1 MLFRSV
7 VTNDAMRDHWDQL
20 LPSIAFRRWRH
31 SQILPFGCHSSTE
44 LVAAVGADVEDVG
57 ASTAGGAAEEAPGAA
72 PGAPLVEAAE
82 ETSSEPAVEVA
93 AAAAVG
99 VVETEAARADA
110 TTTAAQADFR
120 HRGMERMRAV
130 GIDGPLRTWVAPV
143 PQLSVEAQAEGS
155 RWHVPVPDTSPQEWL
170 CISLPIEPDSNDM
183 GRN

>member
-1 MLFRSV
+1 M
-7 VTNDAMRDHWDQL
+7 D
-20 LPSIAFRRWRH
+20 
-31 SQILPFGCHSSTE
+31 
-44 LVAAVGADVEDVG
+44 
-57 ASTAGGAAEEAPGAA
+57 
-72 PGAPLVEAAE
+72 
-82 ETSSEPAVEVA
+82 VA

-155 RWHVPVPDTSPQEWL
+155 RWHVAVPDTSPQEWL

>member
-1 MLFRSV
+1 MSESYQR
-7 VTNDAMRDHWDQL
+7 TR
-20 LPSIAFRRWRH
+20 
-31 SQILPFGCHSSTE
+31 
-44 LVAAVGADVEDVG
+44 
-57 ASTAGGAAEEAPGAA
+57 AEEAAGAMSANGQICPAGAA
-72 PGAPLVEAAE
+72 VEVTSVSYQRVHVGEAAE

-93 AAAAVG
+93 AAAAVC